1 MNYVN
6 NSEKQLKQQVIAQT
20 MKEDF
25 AEFWTEQVKM
35 MREVPL
41 KVERKKISTPYEKSF
56 ITYEVLYNTHD
67 DTVVKAYFSCPVNRK
82 EEKMPCVSY
91 YHGGNGRKNIH
102 TDIISTGVCCFA
114 IDVRSQG
121 GTTTDKAKYTMGD
134 MGGGLMTRDILCK
147 ETFYMRNIYLDAVR
161 AIDVIASFPEVNKNK
176 IVTYGASQGGALSVV
191 AAALSGKVKK
201 SYSAVSSY
209 SCLQNRVEIGSGIFE
224 PLNKFLTTYPQ
235 HTETVFN
242 TLTYF
247 DMNNMVSLLKTP
259 ASFMVGLSDPICL
272 PHFVYSIYEHT
283 PSEKEVMLVPF
294 APHCIADQYR
304 DFVYNEFAQL

>member
-6 NSEKQLKQQVIAQT
+6 TSEEQLKQMVVAQT

-25 AEFWTEQVKM
+25 AEFWAEQVKM

-41 KVERKKISTPYEKSF
+41 KVERKKISTPYDKTFTS
-56 ITYEVLYNTHD
+56 YEVLFNTHD
-67 DTVVKAYFSCPVNRK
+67 DTVVKAYFSHPVNMK
-82 EEKMPCVSY
+82 DEKMPCVSY
-91 YHGGNGRKNIH
+91 YHGGNGRKDIH
-102 TDIISTGVCCFA
+102 TDILSSGVCCFA

-121 GTTTDKAKYTMGD
+121 GTTPDMAVYRMGD
-134 MGGGLMTRDILCK
+134 FRGGLMTRDILYK

-161 AIDVIASFPEVNKNK
+161 AIDVIATFPEVDENK

-191 AAALSGKVKK
+191 ASALSGKVKK

-209 SCLQNRVEIGSGIFE
+209 SCLQQRVEIGSGIFAS
-224 PLNKFLTTYPQ
+224 LNQLLTTYPEN
-235 HTETVFN
+235 TDAVFD

-247 DMNNMVSLLKTP
+247 DMNNMVSLLKAP
-259 ASFMVGLSDPICL
+259 ASFMVGLKDPICL
-272 PHFVYSIYEHT
+272 PHFVYSIYAHT

-294 APHCIADQYR
+294 TPHDIADRYR